1 MNKRKNTK
9 ESRIAQYRA
18 MITGVQANVG
28 TTATIPVRGVATT
41 QPAVVAALQGYVDAA
56 DAVEAARA
64 ALEEAVARQDQAE
77 VTANATYLAVKAYA
91 IPTFGDKP
99 TTLSTFGLQVPERT
113 PMSAASKAASA
124 AKRKATLQARKA
136 ALAAVGATAQ
146 AETPATPA
154 PAAPETPGTGGSS
167 APTTSKS

>member
-1 MNKRKNTK
+1 MTKKNNTK
-9 ESRIAQYRA
+9 ESRIAQYRE

-41 QPAVVAALQGYVDAA
+41 RPAVVAALQGYVDAA
-56 DAVEAARA
+56 GAVEAARA

-77 VTANATYLAVKAYA
+77 VTANVTYLAVKAYA
-91 IPTFGDKP
+91 TATFGDKP
-99 TTLSTFGLQVPERT
+99 TTLSTFGLQVPVRT
-113 PMSAASKAASA
+113 PMSAATKAAAA

-154 PAAPETPGTGGSS
+154 PAAPETGGSS
-167 APTTSKS
+167 ATTTSKS